1 MKKTRLVIYKSFGK
15 YKVTKFD
22 NYINNVM
29 DERKVNLLT
38 EDLQESVNIVINTW
52 NRDLKD
58 DESVIIHLMNGTECE
73 AIWTVTNK
81 GVFAA
86 DNEGVLNEI

>member
-1 MKKTRLVIYKSFGK
+1 MKKTRLAIYKSFGK

-22 NYINNVM
+22 NYLNHVI

-38 EDLQESVNIVINTW
+38 EDLQESVNIVINTYR
-52 NRDLKD
+52 RDLKD
-58 DESVIIHLMNGTECE
+58 DESVAIHLMNDLECE

-81 GVFAA
+81 CVFAA
-86 DNEGVLNEI
+86 DNEGGLNEI

>member
-22 NYINNVM
+22 NYISNVM
-29 DERKVNLLT
+29 DEQKVNLLT
-38 EDLQESVNIVINTW
+38 EDLLESVNIVISAYR
-52 NRDLKD
+52 RDLKD
-58 DESVIIHLMNGTECE
+58 NESVAIHLMNDLECE

-81 GVFAA
+81 GVFAS
-86 DNEGVLNEI
+86 DMKED

>member
-22 NYINNVM
+22 NYISNVM

-38 EDLQESVNIVINTW
+38 EDLQESVNIVINTYR
-52 NRDLKD
+52 RDLKD
-58 DESVIIHLMNGTECE
+58 DESVTIHLMNGLECE

-86 DNEGVLNEI
+86 NNEGGLNEI

>member
-22 NYINNVM
+22 NYLNNVM

-38 EDLQESVNIVINTW
+38 EDLHESVNIVINTYR
-52 NRDLKD
+52 RDIKD
-58 DESVIIHLMNGTECE
+58 DESVVIHLMNDNECE

-81 GVFAA
+81 GVFAS
-86 DNEGVLNEI
+86 DN